1 MQTSSIAP
9 SRIAVVRAIPM
20 PGHKRRWCGLERWV
34 DDKERRPQQEMEELP
49 QGGFKPKFNDQ
60 GKPIYAKHA
69 LPWPDT
75 EIKVFVA
82 DAPAPFDPNANG
94 GAPVEI
100 SPSTLSELRR
110 DPRISVQMMDDEG
123 SDPAETL
130 EVKAQ
135 AAKLEERLTE
145 ALRMIS
151 SLQEQVSAA
160 HEAAAAKVAG
170 EIAKLRQ
177 ELAETKGKLAE
188 RKK

>member
-1 MQTSSIAP
+1 MQTSAAS
-9 SRIAVVRAIPM
+9 IAVVRAIPM

-34 DDKERRPQQEMEELP
+34 EDKDKRPQQEMEELP
-49 QGGFKPKFNDQ
+49 QGGFKPKFDDK

-69 LPWPDT
+69 LPWPET
-75 EIKVFVA
+75 EIKVYVV

-100 SPSTLSELRR
+100 SPATLADLRQ
-110 DPRISVQMMDDEG
+110 DPRIAVQMLDGEG
-123 SDPAETL
+123 GDPAEAL
-130 EVKAQ
+130 EAKGH
-135 AAKLEERLTE
+135 AAKLEEKL
-145 ALRMIS
+145 ADAQRMIA

-160 HEAAAAKVAG
+160 HEAAAAKVSV

-177 ELAETKGKLAE
+177 ELAETKGRLAE